1 MNKTIQLR
9 GIVFAGLAVILG
21 AFGAHALKAV
31 LPADRLPIFETGV
44 RYQLIHA
51 IALIAL
57 SLVTQN
63 TWTKRVAL
71 AMTFGIILFSGSLYL
86 IATNSILP
94 FTLGAWVGP
103 ITPIGGLFF
112 ITGWFCWGMATYR
125 G

>member
-1 MNKTIQLR
+1 MNKSIQLR

-21 AFGAHALKAV
+21 AFGAHALKTV
-31 LPADRLPIFETGV
+31 LPADRMPIFETGV

-63 TWTKRVAL
+63 TWTKRAAM
-71 AMTFGIILFSGSLYL
+71 AMTIGIILFSGSLYL

-112 ITGWFCWGMATYR
+112 ISGWFCWGMAVYR

>member
-1 MNKTIQLR
+1 MNKSIQLR
-9 GIVFAGLAVILG
+9 GIIFAGLAVILG

-51 IALIAL
+51 IALIVL
-57 SLVTQN
+57 SIVTQN
-63 TWTKRVAL
+63 TWTKRAAK
-71 AMTFGIILFSGSLYL
+71 AMTIGIILFSGSLYL

-94 FTLGAWVGP
+94 FTLGAWIGP

-112 ITGWFCWGMATYR
+112 ISGWFCWGMAAYR